1 MQQCLICS
9 GIEAVITGLTR
20 NQFVGNHTRVRI
32 PPAAPYKQR
41 SKFGSQ
47 KRGRQMPASFLCHKH
62 STKASF
68 HGLSSFTKRITQ
80 KEKTE
85 NPSAQMAAKPFLNPE
100 VSFSTDIFFCSV
112 YRKGQAFIMACH
124 CCNMYAGAGFCPN
137 SGRKPA
143 FQRRMPQPQI
153 SVDFAGECGYNQ
165 VGKLQ
170 LTSPQSISLLGF
182 KWKGD

>member
-1 MQQCLICS
+1 
-9 GIEAVITGLTR
+9 
-20 NQFVGNHTRVRI
+20 
-32 PPAAPYKQR
+32 
-41 SKFGSQ
+41 
-47 KRGRQMPASFLCHKH
+47 MPASFLCHKH

-100 VSFSTDIFFCSV
+100 ASFSTAIFFCSV
-112 YRKGQAFIMACH
+112 YRKGQAFVMACH

-165 VGKLQ
+165 VGKL
-170 LTSPQSISLLGF
+170 
-182 KWKGD
+182 